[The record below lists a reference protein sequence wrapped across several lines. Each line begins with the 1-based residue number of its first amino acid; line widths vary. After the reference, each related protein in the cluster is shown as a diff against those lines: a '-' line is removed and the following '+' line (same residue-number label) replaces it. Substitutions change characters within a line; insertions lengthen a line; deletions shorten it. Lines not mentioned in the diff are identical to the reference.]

1 MRTRIKFCGLVRPG
15 DVDAAVSIG
24 ADAIGFVFYAPS
36 PRHID
41 ADTARD
47 LRRRL
52 PSFVRAVGLFVNA
65 PLASIRSIRDVAG
78 LDVIQFHGD
87 ESPADLAAAVA
98 SGLTVWRAHRVL
110 PGQDLAAAIAA
121 TSAAEFHLLDS
132 HSKGYGGSG
141 KPFDWSIADGIDPS
155 RLIVSGG
162 IRPDNV
168 GEAIDRLGPFA
179 VDTSSGI
186 QGETARIKDV
196 SRMAAFVDAVRS
208 ADGRR
213 AAVAAA
219 PEPVA
224 SRQSPTPAST
234 QIPTPSPTPTQTRH

>member
-1 MRTRIKFCGLVRPG
+1 MSENPAMRTRIKFCGLVRPE
-15 DVDAAVSIG
+15 DVDAAVGSG
-24 ADAIGFVFYAPS
+24 ADAIGFVFYEPS
-36 PRHID
+36 PRYVD
-41 ADTARD
+41 ADTARG

-52 PSFVRAVGLFVNA
+52 PSFVRAVGLFVNT
-65 PLASIRSIRDVAG
+65 PLATIRSIRDGAG

-87 ESPADLAAAVA
+87 ETPAELEAAAA

-110 PGQDLAAAIAA
+110 PGQDLAAAMAA
-121 TSAAEFHLLDS
+121 TARAEFHLLDS

-141 KPFDWSIADGIDPS
+141 KPFDWSLAEGIDRA

-162 IRPDNV
+162 IGPDNV

-186 QGETARIKDV
+186 QGETARVKDV
-196 SRMAAFVDAVRS
+196 SRMEAFVDAVRN

-213 AAVAAA
+213 AALAAG
-219 PEPVA
+219 PESA
-224 SRQSPTPAST
+224 
-234 QIPTPSPTPTQTRH
+234 TQTRQRVQSPHGH